1 MSNNTKTATKLF
13 IAFGVIVALCIISAL
28 LSISKL
34 ARIQDNLEKV
44 VTVNNERTNINYDL
58 KVSMLTIAR
67 TIRSIALLKADES
80 AQKQEIAKLQD
91 ARDAYAK
98 RWSDLEKF
106 PPSQKAKTLRASIVN
121 ANAASRQAND
131 KFIELVGAG
140 KIDEAVAL
148 LMQDANPKLDAVLQA
163 LDENIHYTF
172 ENNKNQFVQSRAD
185 YEQARMLLV
194 ITNLILIATAIAL
207 GAWITRSLVR
217 TLGAEPFEAA
227 LLAQSVA
234 QGDLSGQVALRP
246 DDNASLM
253 YSLDQMKGQLTA
265 MVGQI
270 KDASDSI
277 STASE
282 QIATGNVDLN
292 ARTEEQAASLEQ
304 TAASMEELTATVRQN
319 AESAKQGNLLAAN
332 ASDIATRGG
341 EVVGRVV
348 HTMREISES
357 SKKVGD
363 IIATIEG
370 IAFQTNILALNAAVE
385 AARAG
390 EQGRGFA
397 VVAGEVRSLA
407 QRAATAAKEIKDL
420 IGESVDRVTS
430 GTQQVDEA
438 GRTIEEVVSAVR
450 SMTDLMGQIANA
462 SSEQSKG
469 IEQVSSAVAQMDQVT
484 QRNATLVQQAAAAT
498 QSMAEQARNL
508 RTVVSVFRVSG
519 VQAPQRN
526 NRAPIGRSLA

>member
-1 MSNNTKTATKLF
+1 MSSNTKTATKLF
-13 IAFGVIVALCIISAL
+13 IAFGVIVTLCIISAL
-28 LSISKL
+28 LSITKL
-34 ARIQDNLEKV
+34 ARIQDNLERV

-58 KVSMLTIAR
+58 KVSMLSIAR
-67 TIRSIALLKADES
+67 TIRSIALVKGDES
-80 AQKQEIAKLQD
+80 AQKQEVTKLQE
-91 ARDAYAK
+91 ARDAYTK
-98 RWSDLEKF
+98 RWNDLLKF
-106 PPSQKAKTLRASIVN
+106 PPSEKAKTLRANIAS
-121 ANAASRQAND
+121 ALTASREAND
-131 KFIELVGAG
+131 KFVALVEAG
-140 KIDEAVAL
+140 KTDEGVAL
-148 LMQDANPKLDAVLQA
+148 LVQDANPKLDAVLQA

-172 ENNKNQFVQSRAD
+172 ENNKNQFAQSRAD
-185 YEQARMLLV
+185 YEDARLMLV
-194 ITNLILIATAIAL
+194 ITNLILIATAIVL
-207 GAWITRSLVR
+207 GWQITRNLVR

-227 LLAQSVA
+227 QLAQNVA
-234 QGDLSGQVALRP
+234 QGDLSGQVQLRS
-246 DDNASLM
+246 DDQASLM

-270 KDASDSI
+270 KDASESI

-282 QIATGNVDLN
+282 QIASGNVDLS

-319 AESAKQGNLLAAN
+319 AESAKQGNVLAAN
-332 ASDIATRGG
+332 ASEIAVRGG

-407 QRAATAAKEIKDL
+407 QRSATAAKEIKDL
-420 IGESVDRVTS
+420 IGASVDRVTN

-438 GRTIEEVVSAVR
+438 GRTIEEVVTAVGR
-450 SMTDLMGQIANA
+450 MTDLMGQIADA

-484 QRNATLVQQAAAAT
+484 QQNATLVEQASAAA
-498 QSMAEQARNL
+498 QSMAEQARSL
-508 RTVVSVFRVSG
+508 RTVVSVFKVSG
-519 VQAPQRN
+519 VRTPNDRDSLRN
-526 NRAPIGRSLA
+526 A